1 MVKNKLIW
9 KSKIVEITDMDKGI
23 RIRLVDNVTFDIE
36 NIDTEEF
43 LQIYKLYEN
52 VDYIKIPLN

>member
-23 RIRLVDNVTFDIE
+23 RIRLVDNVIFDFD